1 LGRNLKNILQTIEDF
16 HSYGVPIHITSS
28 GLITLDKVSGKM
40 NPTTNL
46 ILSVMGSVSEMER
59 NLIRERITHSLSVK
73 KMRGELLG
81 RRKGSVETVEKFLSK
96 SEPKKVQRLLEK
108 GYTVREISSIIGV
121 GTQLVMKVRK
131 LI

>member
-1 LGRNLKNILQTIEDF
+1 M
-16 HSYGVPIHITSS
+16 
-28 GLITLDKVSGKM
+28 DKESGKM
-40 NPTTNL
+40 NPTTTL

-59 NLIRERITHSLSVK
+59 NLIRERIKHSLSVK

-81 RRKGSVETVEKFLSK
+81 RKKGSVESVEKFLSK

-131 LI
+131 MM